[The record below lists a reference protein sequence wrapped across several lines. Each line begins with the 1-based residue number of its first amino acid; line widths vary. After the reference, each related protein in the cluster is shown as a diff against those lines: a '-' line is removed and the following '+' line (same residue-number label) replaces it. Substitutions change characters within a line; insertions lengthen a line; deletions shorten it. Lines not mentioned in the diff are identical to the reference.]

1 MRELSRR
8 GRAVLLV
15 WCVVTILPGRAWA
28 QPPTIY
34 NSRAAWEAAAGSVT
48 TIDFESLAPNG
59 SFTAFDTSLGLSR
72 FGVRFVGVSPN
83 NLVVP
88 FYLRVVSPT
97 FAPIYDWGS
106 GAILHGP
113 PVVAAGA
120 VGGPGSNIRVSL
132 PADVYAAG
140 ADIMSIL
147 PVASTVTLQ
156 VTTTAG
162 TFPFT
167 VPTAAQPTRTFVG
180 IVSTSRILQITGTT
194 ASFPALDNFSF
205 SANPLAPGQPL
216 NLTATAVGSTVSIGW
231 DAPTAGGAPTSYLME
246 AALAP
251 GGPPVGSL
259 GTNTTSL
266 QVPGVPNGTYYVRV
280 RALNGVGQSTPTADV
295 AVTVGPTGSLTL
307 LPLSPVTIG
316 QTVTLTWQVTVPAAN
331 YTVSVLSGPGI
342 GAPVAIGAAP
352 CCSISFQIPA
362 GVAPGDYTIVVSGG
376 GLTSAPRTLT
386 VLPTGPFTLAVS
398 QATARAGN
406 VVSFTWPDL
415 GLGTGLQ
422 YQLFATGPGG
432 GAPAPLLPAG
442 CCRLDVS
449 IPVVTPGVYT
459 LFVRASNTEQSNT
472 VALTITP

>member
-1 MRELSRR
+1 MRDLSRR
-8 GRAVLLV
+8 GRTALLL
-15 WCVVTILPGRAWA
+15 WCVFAILPGHAWA
-28 QPPTIY
+28 QAPTIF
-34 NSRAAWEAAAGSVT
+34 NNRAAWEAAAGSVT

-83 NLVVP
+83 NLAVP

-120 VGGPGSNIRVSL
+120 VGGPGSHIRVSL

-216 NLTATAVGSTVSIGW
+216 NLTATTVGTTVTIGW

-259 GTNTTSL
+259 GTNTTTL
-266 QVPGVPNGTYYVRV
+266 QVPDVPNGTYYVRV
-280 RALNGVGQSTPTADV
+280 RAMNGVGQSTPTADV
-295 AVTVGPTGSLTL
+295 AVTVGPAGMLTL
-307 LPLSPVTIG
+307 LPLTPVTIG
-316 QTVTLTWQVTVPAAN
+316 QTLTLTWQVTVPAAN
-331 YTVSVLSGPGI
+331 YTISVLSGPGI

-352 CCSISFQIPA
+352 CCTTSFQIPA

-376 GLTSAPRTLT
+376 GLTSAPRILT
-386 VLPTGPFTLAVS
+386 VLPSAPFTLAVS
-398 QATARAGN
+398 QATARAGD
-406 VVSFTWPDL
+406 VVRFSWPDL
-415 GLGTGLQ
+415 GLGSGIH
-422 YQLFATGPGG
+422 YQLFAASPGG
-432 GAPAPLLPAG
+432 GPFAPLLPAG
-442 CCRLDVS
+442 CCGLDVA
-449 IPVVTPGVYT
+449 IPTVTPGTYT
-459 LFVRASNTEQSNT
+459 LFVRGSNTQQSNT
-472 VALTITP
+472 VALTIVP